1 MSKDDDR
8 VGTHVPSAALAAYA
22 TGDPGLDDVA
32 AWGVE
37 AHLDTCARCRARLA
51 DHAAPPVRDLLGT
64 ARTALL
70 HEARTGPQPAPARS
84 RWRRWT
90 GWSPLG
96 WAVTALTAVLAA
108 FLLDRAYPQFPSVVL
123 LLAPLA
129 PISGLAVAWSRRTD
143 PAWET
148 LAGMPRAGLELVLR
162 RTLVVLAATLPALT
176 VAGLLLGES
185 PALWLLPAITGTSA
199 TLWLGGRIGVTRA
212 AAALATA
219 WIAAVIVPAVLTM
232 DVPPMIRAEG
242 VPGWA
247 AAAVIC
253 TVLALLRADG
263 FLRLHSWR

>member
-1 MSKDDDR
+1 MS
-8 VGTHVPSAALAAYA
+8 THVPAAALAAYA
-22 TGDPGLDDVA
+22 AGDPALDDVA

-37 AHLDTCARCRARLA
+37 AHLDTCAPCRARLA
-51 DHAAPPVRDLLGT
+51 DRAAPPVRDLLAAT
-64 ARTALL
+64 RTALL
-70 HEARTGPQPAPARS
+70 HEARTGPQPAPGRS

-96 WAVTALTAVLAA
+96 WAVTAVTAVLAA
-108 FLLDRAYPQFPSVVL
+108 FLLDRAYPQFPSAVL
-123 LLAPLA
+123 LVAPLA
-129 PISGLAVAWSRRTD
+129 PMSGLAVAWSRRTD

-162 RTLVVLAATLPALT
+162 RALLVLSATLPTLT
-176 VAGLLLGES
+176 AAGLLLGES

-212 AAALATA
+212 AGVLAAAWTAT
-219 WIAAVIVPAVLTM
+219 VIVPAVLTA
-232 DVPPMIRAEG
+232 DVPPVIRAEG

-253 TVLALLRADG
+253 TVLALVRADG
-263 FLRLHSWR
+263 FLRLRSWR